1 MKEEAVDVAIIGS
14 GPAGMA
20 AAISARQAGA
30 ENVLLIDREI
40 EEGGILNQCIHN
52 GFGTQ
57 IFRKDLTG
65 PEYVH
70 FFAEKVAAS
79 GIKVWSDTMVLELT
93 SRREIYSI
101 SPERGMV
108 KIKARSVVLAMGCRE
123 RPRGAINI
131 PGDRPAGVYTAGTV
145 QRLINIEGYMPGERF
160 VVLGSGDIGMIMA
173 RRVTIEGGRVERVV
187 EILPYLSGLRRNYS
201 QCILDYN
208 IPLQLSHTV
217 IRINGRQ
224 HLESVTIAK
233 VNEKRKPIV
242 ATEETIPCDT
252 LILSVGLI
260 PENELSKQAGILID
274 PLTGGPYVD
283 ETMQTNIP
291 GIFAAGNVVHVYD
304 LVDWVSKA
312 GELAGTSA
320 GRYAVKHKEES
331 NRKIRLLPGKNVH
344 HIVPQFFDPL
354 SLEKKNQKIQFRVT
368 KPFETA
374 TKVNIFDDNNKKI
387 KERILRYA
395 RPSEMIEVNFPQ
407 SIIGSLSGV
416 KSLSIDVEEVKDA

>member
-1 MKEEAVDVAIIGS
+1 MREKAIDVAIIGS

-20 AAISARQAGA
+20 AAISAKQAGA
-30 ENVLLIDREI
+30 EDVLLIDREI

-70 FFAEKVAAS
+70 FFAEKVKS
-79 GIKVWSDTMVLELT
+79 SNVKVWNDTMVLELT
-93 SRREIYSI
+93 PEREIYAI

-131 PGDRPAGVYTAGTV
+131 PGDRPSGVYTAGTV

-160 VVLGSGDIGMIMA
+160 VILGSGDIGMIMA
-173 RRVTIEGGRVERVV
+173 RRVTLEGGRVERVV

-201 QCILDYN
+201 QCIVDYN

-217 IRINGRQ
+217 VRINGRK

-233 VNEKRKPIV
+233 VDEKRKPI
-242 ATEETIPCDT
+242 AGTEETIPADT

-260 PENELSKQAGILID
+260 PENELSKQAGVLID

-283 ETMQTNIP
+283 ESMQTNIP

-312 GELAGTSA
+312 GELAGRSA
-320 GRYAVKHKEES
+320 GKYAVKHKEES
-331 NRKIRLLPGKNVH
+331 RRKIRLLPGKNVH

-354 SLEKKNQKIQFRVT
+354 SLEEGEQKIQFRVT
-368 KPFETA
+368 KPFET
-374 TKVNIFDDNNKKI
+374 TVKVSMIGNNNKKV

-395 RPSEMIEVNFPQ
+395 RPSEMIEINIPQ
-407 SIIGSLSGV
+407 SIIGSLSRV
-416 KSLSIDVEEVKDA
+416 KTLSIDVEEVKNA

>member
-1 MKEEAVDVAIIGS
+1 MKEKTVDVAIIGS

-52 GFGTQ
+52 GFGTE
-57 IFRKDLTG
+57 IFKKDLTG
-65 PEYVH
+65 PEYVY
-70 FFAEKVAAS
+70 FFAEKVIES
-79 GIKVWSDTMVLELT
+79 SVSVWSNTMVLELT
-93 SRREIYSI
+93 PSREIYTI

-108 KIKARSVVLAMGCRE
+108 KINARSVVLAMGCRE

-131 PGDRPAGVYTAGTV
+131 PGDRPSGVYTAGTV
-145 QRLINIEGYMPGERF
+145 QRLINIEGYMPGDRF
-160 VVLGSGDIGMIMA
+160 VILGSGDIGMIMA
-173 RRVTIEGGRVERVV
+173 RRVTLEGAKVERIV

-217 IRINGRQ
+217 ARINGRN
-224 HLESVTIAK
+224 HLESVTI
-233 VNEKRKPIV
+233 VNVDENRKPV
-242 ATEETIPCDT
+242 PGTEETIPCDT

-260 PENELSKQAGILID
+260 PENELSRQAGILID

-304 LVDWVSKA
+304 LVDWVSGA
-312 GELAGTSA
+312 GELAGASA
-320 GRYAVKHKEES
+320 GKYAIQNKKKN
-331 NRKIRLLPGKNVH
+331 NRKIRVLPGKNVH
-344 HIVPQFFDPL
+344 HTVPQFIDPL
-354 SLEKKNQKIQFRVT
+354 SLEEKNQKIQFRVT

-374 TKVNIFDDNNKKI
+374 VKVSISDENNKTI

-395 RPSEMIEVNFPQ
+395 RPSEMIEINIPQ
-407 SIIGSLSGV
+407 TIAGGLLKI
-416 KSLSIDVEEVKDA
+416 KSLTIEVGEVKNA